1 MSSKQASK
9 QTNSKM
15 SKNSHI
21 DFMTKMFPV
30 FIIFLVIKKK
40 YSIIIINNILLSII
54 FFLNVEYTQFY
65 S

>member
-1 MSSKQASK
+1 MYYLSILEVMSSKQASK

-30 FIIFLVIKKK
+30 FII
-40 YSIIIINNILLSII
+40 II
-54 FFLNVEYTQFY
+54 FL
-65 S
+65 